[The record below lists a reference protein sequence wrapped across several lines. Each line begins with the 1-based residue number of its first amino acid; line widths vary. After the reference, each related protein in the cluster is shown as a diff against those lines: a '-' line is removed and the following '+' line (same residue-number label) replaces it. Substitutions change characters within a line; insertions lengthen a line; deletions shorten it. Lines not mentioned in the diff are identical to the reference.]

1 VTSAPSPKPLTPLA
15 QALALW
21 LGDARPAAPRA
32 CAPAEAIGRV
42 LAEAVRA
49 PGNAPLRPRARRA
62 GFAVAAS
69 DTVGA
74 SPYAPAPCLAP
85 PPFVAAGDP
94 LPEGCDAVLPAD
106 ALSDGPIPEI
116 QAEVAPGTD
125 VRRAGAEARAGETL
139 IAAGRRLRASDAA
152 ALAALGVGTVSV
164 RAPLVRLDGAAWLA
178 PVVTALGG
186 EVVSGEAD
194 LVLAVAPGD
203 AAYPVDGPRSAPRR
217 DHPARAGCRRRPRR
231 APPRGGER
239 RPRRR
244 PRAAAPG
251 ARRSGRRGASPGVA
265 RAPRRAADLHRRA
278 RRDRPSRT
286 RRRRLR
292 AARRR
297 RPHPRDL
304 RPRRRV
310 RPSRAP
316 KARAMRRARPSPRG
330 GCHDEDRSR
339 VLPGAGAVPDRPL
352 ARGGARALRRSA
364 APPPR

>member
-1 VTSAPSPKPLTPLA
+1 MTSAPSPKPLTPLA

-32 CAPAEAIGRV
+32 CAPSEAIGRV

-49 PGNAPLRPRARRA
+49 PENAPLRPRARRA

-152 ALAALGVGTVSV
+152 ALTALGVGTVSV

-203 AAYPVDGPRSAPRR
+203 AAYPVDGLALRPGETTRLARDADGVPVALLPAVESDALGAALALLPPALAALAGAEPPAPQ
-217 DHPARAGCRRRPRR
+217 PARL
-231 APPRGGER
+231 
-239 RPRRR
+239 
-244 PRAAAPG
+244 AAPLTSTVG
-251 ARRSGRRGASPGVA
+251 LAEIALLARDGDAYAPLGVGDLTLATFA
-265 RAPRRAADLHRRA
+265 RADAFALLAPESEGHAAGETVA
-278 RRDRPSRT
+278 VW
-286 RRRRLR
+286 RL
-292 AARRR
+292 
-297 RPHPRDL
+297 P
-304 RPRRRV
+304 
-310 RPSRAP
+310 
-316 KARAMRRARPSPRG
+316 
-330 GCHDEDRSR
+330 
-339 VLPGAGAVPDRPL
+339 
-352 ARGGARALRRSA
+352 
-364 APPPR
+364 